1 VKYVTFFYSVLVLE
15 FDVKRV
21 AYAPGDECIVAT
33 WRRILICI
41 LITLV
46 GINLRSI
53 LLGVPPILPL
63 ITRDLSLSYTE
74 TGLLTALP
82 TLVLG
87 LTAWPSGL
95 LADRIGPRTCVSL
108 GLLLLGA
115 GAILRAVWANSLALF
130 LFTILLSLGIALS
143 QTAVPI
149 LARRW
154 FPSYIGLV
162 SALFSDGLII
172 GETIAAG
179 LTVPIMLQFLG
190 KDAWAATFLL
200 WGVPILVLLVLWLLL
215 TPQTAPTSFQMSR
228 DRAAVSTEPT
238 TAVTVATPTTTAT
251 PTRRIAKAK
260 KPGVNAWHLG
270 IMIGANSLIYFN
282 LNGWIAPYNQ
292 AIHHAALTPL
302 ALAVLNA
309 AQLPA
314 SLAVTVVAQ
323 RLAGR
328 RWPFIGA
335 GIICGIS
342 IAFLVFGPASLEA
355 LWAGL
360 LGASSATV
368 FTLGIALPPLLAE
381 PQQVARLT
389 GLTVSLTYCIAFI
402 GPYLGGQLWDIFH
415 LPPLAFL
422 PVAIASL
429 VLIVLGSMLPSRA
442 RFGLQA
448 ASGAKGIE
456 NKGEHDVA

>member
-1 VKYVTFFYSVLVLE
+1 M
-15 FDVKRV
+15 KRI
-21 AYAPGDECIVAT
+21 AYAPGEERIVAV
-33 WRRILICI
+33 WRRILICV

-53 LLGVPPILPL
+53 ILGVPPILPL
-63 ITRDLSLSYTE
+63 ITHALSLSYTE
-74 TGLLTALP
+74 TGLLTAVP

-95 LADRIGPRTCVSL
+95 LADRIGPRACVTL

-130 LFTILLSLGIALS
+130 LFTILLSVGIALS

-154 FPSYIGLV
+154 FPAYIGLV

-172 GETIAAG
+172 GETLAAG
-179 LTVPIMLQFLG
+179 LTVPLMLAFLG
-190 KDAWAATFLL
+190 HDAWAATFVL
-200 WGVPILVLLVLWLLL
+200 WGAPVVVLLILWLLL
-215 TPQTAPTSFQMSR
+215 TPQTAPTSLLPDS
-228 DRAAVSTEPT
+228 AAANTEPT
-238 TAVTVATPTTTAT
+238 AAMALSAAPIEISPSPAAPVGKAT
-251 PTRRIAKAK
+251 RAK
-260 KPGVNAWHLG
+260 KSGVNAWHLG
-270 IMIGANSLIYFN
+270 IMIGVNSLIYFN

-292 AIHHAALTPL
+292 ALHHAELTPL
-302 ALAVLNA
+302 TLAILNA

-328 RWPFIGA
+328 RWPFVMA
-335 GIICGIS
+335 GVVCTIS
-342 IAFLVFGPASLEA
+342 IVFMVFGPISLEP
-355 LWAGL
+355 LWAAL

-368 FTLGIALPPLLAE
+368 FTLGIALPPLLAA
-381 PQQVARLT
+381 PDQVARLT
-389 GLTVSLTYCIAFI
+389 GQTVSLTYCVAFI
-402 GPYLGGQLWDIFH
+402 GPYLGGQLWDLFH

-429 VLIVLGSMLPSRA
+429 VLIALGAMLPSRA
-442 RFGLQA
+442 SFGLQA
-448 ASGAKGIE
+448 ATGSKE
-456 NKGEHDVA
+456 

>member
-1 VKYVTFFYSVLVLE
+1 M
-15 FDVKRV
+15 KRI
-21 AYAPGDECIVAT
+21 AYAPGEERIAAV
-33 WRRILICI
+33 WRRILIGI

-53 LLGVPPILPL
+53 ILGVPPILPL
-63 ITRDLSLSYTE
+63 ITRDLSLSYTA
-74 TGLLTALP
+74 TGLLTAVP

-87 LTAWPSGL
+87 LTAWPAGL
-95 LADRIGPRTCVSL
+95 LADRIGPRSCVSL

-115 GAILRAVWANSLALF
+115 GAILRAVWANTLALF

-154 FPSYIGLV
+154 FPAYIGLV

-172 GETIAAG
+172 GETLAAG
-179 LTVPIMLQFLG
+179 LTVPIMLAFLG
-190 KDAWAATFLL
+190 KDAWAATFVL

-215 TPQTAPTSFQMSR
+215 TPQTAPTSLLPNHKNADS
-228 DRAAVSTEPT
+228 AVANTEPT
-238 TAVTVATPTTTAT
+238 AAMALSAAPIEIPTPASKAV
-251 PTRRIAKAK
+251 KAK
-260 KPGVNAWHLG
+260 KSGVSAWHLG

-292 AIHHAALTPL
+292 ALHHAELTPL

-328 RWPFIGA
+328 RWPFLLA
-335 GIICGIS
+335 GIVCAIS
-342 IAFLVFGPASLEA
+342 IAFMVFGPISLEA

-368 FTLGIALPPLLAE
+368 FTLGIALPPLLAA
-381 PQQVARLT
+381 PDQVARLT
-389 GLTVSLTYCIAFI
+389 GQTVSLTYCIAFI
-402 GPYLGGQLWDIFH
+402 GPYLGGQLWDLFH
-415 LPPLAFL
+415 LPSLAFL
-422 PVAIASL
+422 PVALASL
-429 VLIVLGSMLPSRA
+429 VLLALGAMLPSRA
-442 RFGLQA
+442 SFGLQA
-448 ASGAKGIE
+448 TGSRKE
-456 NKGEHDVA
+456 RGE

>member
-1 VKYVTFFYSVLVLE
+1 M
-15 FDVKRV
+15 KRI
-21 AYAPGDECIVAT
+21 AYAPGEERIVAV
-33 WRRILICI
+33 WRRILIGI

-53 LLGVPPILPL
+53 ILGVPPILPL
-63 ITRDLSLSYTE
+63 ITHALSLSYTE
-74 TGLLTALP
+74 TGLLTAIP

-95 LADRIGPRTCVSL
+95 LADRIGPRNCVSL

-115 GAILRAVWANSLALF
+115 GAILRAVWANTLALF
-130 LFTILLSLGIALS
+130 LFTTLLSLGIALS

-154 FPSYIGLV
+154 FPASIGLV

-172 GETIAAG
+172 GETLAAG
-179 LTVPIMLQFLG
+179 LTVPIMLAFLG
-190 KDAWAATFLL
+190 KDAWAATFVL
-200 WGVPILVLLVLWLLL
+200 WGAPILVLLVLWLLL
-215 TPQTAPTSFQMSR
+215 TPQTAPTSLLPNHKS
-228 DRAAVSTEPT
+228 AASTAANTEPT
-238 TAVTVATPTTTAT
+238 AAMAIAAAPVEIPVAVAPTGE
-251 PTRRIAKAK
+251 KAK
-260 KPGVNAWHLG
+260 RAGVSAWHLG

-282 LNGWIAPYNQ
+282 MNGWIAPYNQ
-292 AIHHAALTPL
+292 ALHHAELTPL

-328 RWPFIGA
+328 RWPFIMA
-335 GIICGIS
+335 GVVCAIS
-342 IAFLVFGPASLEA
+342 IAFLVFGPIALEA
-355 LWAGL
+355 LWAAL

-368 FTLGIALPPLLAE
+368 FTLGIALPPLLAA
-381 PQQVARLT
+381 PDQVAQLN
-389 GLTVSLTYCIAFI
+389 GQTVSLTYCIAFI
-402 GPYLGGQLWDIFH
+402 GPYLGGQLWDLFR
-415 LPPLAFL
+415 LPSLAFL
-422 PVAIASL
+422 PVALASL
-429 VLIVLGSMLPSRA
+429 VLIALGAMLPSRT

-448 ASGAKGIE
+448 TGSRKE
-456 NKGEHDVA
+456 RDE

>member
-1 VKYVTFFYSVLVLE
+1 LE
-15 FDVKRV
+15 RIVKRI
-21 AYAPGDECIVAT
+21 AYAPGDERIVAT
-33 WRRILICI
+33 WRKILICI

-53 LLGVPPILPL
+53 ILGVPPVLPL
-63 ITRDLSLSYTE
+63 IIHDLSLSYTE
-74 TGLLTALP
+74 TGLLTAVP

-95 LADRIGPRTCVSL
+95 LADRIGPRACVTL
-108 GLLLLGA
+108 GLLLLAA
-115 GAILRAVWANSLALF
+115 GAILRSVWANPLALF
-130 LFTILLSLGIALS
+130 LFTIVLSVGIALS

-154 FPSYIGLV
+154 FPTSIGLV

-179 LTVPIMLQFLG
+179 LTVPIMLAFLG
-190 KDAWAATFLL
+190 KDAWAATFVF
-200 WGVPILVLLVLWLLL
+200 WGAPIVVLLVLWLLL
-215 TPQTAPTSFQMSR
+215 TPQTAPTSFQTSK
-228 DRAAVSTEPT
+228 DREAANTEPT
-238 TAVTVATPTTTAT
+238 AAMAVAAAPIETAT
-251 PTRRIAKAK
+251 SVETGKVAKVK

-292 AIHHAALTPL
+292 AIHHSSLTPL
-302 ALAVLNA
+302 SLAVLNA

-328 RWPFIGA
+328 RWPFILA
-335 GIICGIS
+335 GIVCAIS
-342 IAFLVFGPASLEA
+342 IAFLVFGPPSLEA

-360 LGASSATV
+360 CGASTATV

-381 PQQVARLT
+381 PDQVARLT
-389 GLTVSLTYCIAFI
+389 GQTVSLTYIIAFI
-402 GPYLGGQLWDIFH
+402 GPYLGGQLWDLFH

-422 PVAIASL
+422 PVAIAAL
-429 VLIVLGSMLPSRA
+429 VMIALGSMLPSRA
-442 RFGLQA
+442 SFGLQA
-448 ASGAKGIE
+448 APGKG
-456 NKGEHDVA
+456 HSDP

>member
-1 VKYVTFFYSVLVLE
+1 M
-15 FDVKRV
+15 KRI
-21 AYAPGDECIVAT
+21 AYAPGDERIVAT
-33 WRRILICI
+33 WRKILICI

-53 LLGVPPILPL
+53 ILGVPPILPL
-63 ITRDLSLSYTE
+63 ISHALSLSYTE
-74 TGLLTALP
+74 TGLLTAVP

-87 LTAWPSGL
+87 LTAWPAGMLS
-95 LADRIGPRTCVSL
+95 DRIGPRSCVTL
-108 GLLLLGA
+108 GLLLLAA
-115 GAILRAVWANSLALF
+115 GAILRAAWANPLALF
-130 LFTILLSLGIALS
+130 LFTIMLSVGIALS

-154 FPSYIGLV
+154 FPSSIGLV

-179 LTVPIMLQFLG
+179 LTVPIMLAFLG
-190 KDAWAATFLL
+190 KDAWAASFVF
-200 WGVPILVLLVLWLLL
+200 WGAPIVVLLVLWLLL
-215 TPQTAPTSFQMSR
+215 TPQTAPTSPQSGR
-228 DRAAVSTEPT
+228 DRDAANTEPT
-238 TAVTVATPTTTAT
+238 AAMTVAAT
-251 PTRRIAKAK
+251 PIETPMPVPVETGKVAKGK

-292 AIHHAALTPL
+292 ALHHSSLTPL

-328 RWPFIGA
+328 RWPFISA
-335 GIICGIS
+335 GIICAIS
-342 IAFLVFGPASLEA
+342 IAFLVFGPPMLEA

-360 LGASSATV
+360 CGASTATV

-381 PQQVARLT
+381 PDQVARLT
-389 GLTVSLTYCIAFI
+389 GQTVSLTYIIAFI
-402 GPYLGGQLWDIFH
+402 GPYLGGQLWDLFH
-415 LPPLAFL
+415 LPPLAFF
-422 PVAIASL
+422 PVAIAAL
-429 VLIVLGSMLPSRA
+429 VMIALGSMLPSRA
-442 RFGLQA
+442 SFGLQA
-448 ASGAKGIE
+448 VPSTKG
-456 NKGEHDVA
+456 GHDVA